1 MKQLS
6 PGLLV
11 QRWRQRAY
19 LERCAQGLEP
29 LGEQLLLGARESEV
43 LGPNLSFPRSLLL
56 LGIQSGACRG
66 RAGRWCCTLNEGRR
80 GLELRL

>member
-6 PGLLV
+6 PGLLI

-29 LGEQLLLGARESEV
+29 LGEQLLLGARRFED
-43 LGPNLSFPRSLLL
+43 
-56 LGIQSGACRG
+56 
-66 RAGRWCCTLNEGRR
+66 
-80 GLELRL
+80 